1 MEHEKG
7 RPSYMTRPFM
17 ALSALNFLLY
27 GIFYLQMMV
36 AAAYTMDILGGVPWL
51 AGIAAGCFLL
61 SAMVAR
67 LFTGRYIEQLG
78 KKRMMVWGSLFYILV
93 VPLYY
98 FVTNAPFFIT
108 LRLLHGLGL
117 GVSTSAI
124 ATIVVNLLPP
134 ERQGEGLSFFSLST
148 TLAMAVGPML
158 GMYLYANYSFQ
169 MILHACMI
177 LGVLSAV
184 VLLTAKIPDLTVDP
198 SKLKDFGKGISGLFE
213 KSALPIS
220 YISILMYFAYS
231 GLSSFLASY
240 VKVIHLV
247 HAGSLFFLVYS
258 ILIIVSRPPMG
269 RLYDR
274 KGAYVIIPTFLVF
287 SLGMLLLS
295 QARWEWM
302 LLLSAVFIG
311 FGFGNFS
318 TLGRAIAV
326 RGLPPHKLGIA
337 SSTYIAVSEL
347 GTGFGPFILGLLIP
361 LTSFRGVYVFLALDI
376 LAALGLYL
384 KWYGRKY

>member
-36 AAAYTMDILGGVPWL
+36 AAAYTMDILGGAPWL

-98 FVTNAPFFIT
+98 FVTNAPF
-108 LRLLHGLGL
+108 LLPCGCCTWPGA

-158 GMYLYANYSFQ
+158 GMYLYANYSF
-169 MILHACMI
+169 
-177 LGVLSAV
+177 
-184 VLLTAKIPDLTVDP
+184 
-198 SKLKDFGKGISGLFE
+198 
-213 KSALPIS
+213 
-220 YISILMYFAYS
+220 
-231 GLSSFLASY
+231 
-240 VKVIHLV
+240 
-247 HAGSLFFLVYS
+247 
-258 ILIIVSRPPMG
+258 R
-269 RLYDR
+269 
-274 KGAYVIIPTFLVF
+274 
-287 SLGMLLLS
+287 
-295 QARWEWM
+295 
-302 LLLSAVFIG
+302 
-311 FGFGNFS
+311 
-318 TLGRAIAV
+318 
-326 RGLPPHKLGIA
+326 
-337 SSTYIAVSEL
+337 
-347 GTGFGPFILGLLIP
+347 
-361 LTSFRGVYVFLALDI
+361 
-376 LAALGLYL
+376 
-384 KWYGRKY
+384 

>member
-36 AAAYTMDILGGVPWL
+36 AAAYTMDILGGAPWL

-117 GVSTSAI
+117 GVTTSAI

-302 LLLSAVFIG
+302 RLYWLWLRKF
-311 FGFGNFS
+311 FH
-318 TLGRAIAV
+318 
-326 RGLPPHKLGIA
+326 P
-337 SSTYIAVSEL
+337 
-347 GTGFGPFILGLLIP
+347 GPGYCR
-361 LTSFRGVYVFLALDI
+361 SG
-376 LAALGLYL
+376 AAAP
-384 KWYGRKY
+384 

>member
-36 AAAYTMDILGGVPWL
+36 AAAYTMDILGGAPWL

-148 TLAMAVGPML
+148 TLAM
-158 GMYLYANYSFQ
+158 
-169 MILHACMI
+169 
-177 LGVLSAV
+177 GVLSAV

-384 KWYGRKY
+384 K